1 MSPRAACRLLQL
13 GFAPVYDYTL
23 GKVDWIAAGLP
34 TSRAA
39 QGSRRVLDAVRR
51 DVPTCAAGTPA
62 GLALQQARAQGWDRC
77 VVIAGQ
83 GIVVGM
89 LRAGRISA
97 SEQAL
102 AAEVMQPGPT
112 TVRAHE
118 DLDATRQR
126 MRERHV
132 AHLLVTT
139 PDGTLIGVVDVAD
152 S

>member
-1 MSPRAACRLLQL
+1 
-13 GFAPVYDYTL
+13 
-23 GKVDWIAAGLP
+23 
-34 TSRAA
+34 
-39 QGSRRVLDAVRR
+39 
-51 DVPTCAAGTPA
+51 
-62 GLALQQARAQGWDRC
+62 

-83 GIVVGM
+83 GTVVGI
-89 LRAGRISA
+89 LRADRISA

-102 AAEVMQPGPT
+102 AAEVMQPGPA

-139 PDGTLIGVVDVAD
+139 PDGTLIGVVNAAD